1 MNISAWS
8 IKNPL
13 PVLMFFIIFVL
24 IGINSFNS
32 MSVQNFPD
40 MALPTININASL
52 NGANPEQLENEVAK
66 KIEDSL
72 ASLNGIKNISTTIT
86 EGNVSINAEFRLEK
100 AVQEAYDDVS
110 SAVSSIQSQ
119 LPQSMSNP
127 VINKVKTTDSPIL
140 TFAIKTKHMNETE
153 LSWYIDNNIAK
164 EMLSL
169 KGVGKVTRVGGVT
182 REVHI
187 SIDPIKLKE
196 LGLTVGSLSTQL
208 KNLQVESSSGKIEVG
223 GAQQSIKATAKVT
236 TAEELNKMEFYNGSK
251 KVKLTDI
258 ATIED
263 TYARVTSAAYLN
275 GEKIIGFEVARAK
288 GYGELEIAKVVR
300 EKIVQLANQN
310 KDIEIVEAYDFVS
323 PIKNDYHAS
332 VKLLIEGG
340 VLAVIVVFIFLKDW
354 RATIV
359 SAVALPLSIIPTFV
373 FMAWMGFTL
382 NIITLL
388 ALSLVIGILV
398 DDAIVE
404 VENIA
409 RHLQMGKSAY
419 EASMEATQEIGLA
432 VIATTFT
439 LIGVFLPTAFMSGIP
454 GLIFKQFGWT
464 AAISVFASL
473 VVARLL
479 TPLMAAYIMK
489 KTSSYGVHEDPKWM
503 KTYLSLVSWSLKN
516 RLKTIIF
523 AILFFVLSLV
533 LIPMIKTSFIPANN
547 SSQTQVSIEL
557 EPGTTFETAEKVVKI
572 AEKSLK
578 EIKEIEQVYSTI
590 GTGSSGAQGGVANT
604 ETRKANLI
612 IKLID
617 MDKRPVKQLI
627 EENIRKSLQNVP
639 GAKIKVMSGGNGEKY
654 VISLMSSDGELL
666 KQSIK
671 NIETELAQHADISNF
686 NSDLNLSSK
695 QLSLK
700 INNARAAELGITTS
714 EIAETVRVA
723 TQGDYDTALS
733 KMNSSERQIPIVVKM
748 NDEFIKDLDN
758 IKSLS
763 VQGKNDMIPLS
774 EVVDF
779 EWVNSPAQISRYNRS
794 RNLNIDIELGT
805 KQLGEMAQ
813 IVAQMNAIKN
823 LPQGVT
829 FNKTGEAER
838 MEDLFGNFGIA
849 MLTGVLCIYLI
860 LVLLFKDVLQP
871 FTILM
876 ALPLS
881 LGGAFVALLVAGQNF
896 SMPSLIGLI
905 MLMGVSTKN
914 SILLVDYAIMARQQG
929 IERFEAVLDAC
940 HKRARPIIM
949 TTLAMGAGMLPVAMQ
964 WGSGDG
970 SFRAPMAVAV
980 IGGLLTSTI
989 LSLLV
994 IPSVFTYVD
1003 DLKNVFKRN
1012 KEEKKQNN

>member
-24 IGINSFNS
+24 IGLNSFNS

-100 AVQEAYDDVS
+100 PVQEAYDDVS
-110 SAVSSIQSQ
+110 SAVSSIQAQ

-127 VINKVKTTDSPIL
+127 VVNKVKTTDSPIL
-140 TFAIKTKHMNETE
+140 TFAIKAQHMNETE

-164 EMLSL
+164 EMLAI

-182 REVHI
+182 REIHVAI
-187 SIDPIKLKE
+187 NPIKLKE
-196 LGLTVGSLSTQL
+196 LGLTVSALSTQL
-208 KNLQVESSSGKIEVG
+208 KNLQLETSSGKIEIG

-236 TAEELNKMEFYNGSK
+236 TADELNRVEFYSGNK
-251 KVKLTDI
+251 KIKLLDI

-275 GEKIIGFEVARAK
+275 GKKIIGFEVARAK

-310 KDIEIVEAYDFVS
+310 KDIEIIEAYDFVS

-523 AILFFVLSLV
+523 AILFFILSLV

-578 EIKEIEQVYSTI
+578 EIKEIEQIYSTI

-612 IKLID
+612 IKLTD

-627 EENIRKSLQNVP
+627 EENIRNSLQNVP

-671 NIETELAQHADISNF
+671 NIEKH
-686 NSDLNLSSK
+686 
-695 QLSLK
+695 
-700 INNARAAELGITTS
+700 
-714 EIAETVRVA
+714 
-723 TQGDYDTALS
+723 
-733 KMNSSERQIPIVVKM
+733 
-748 NDEFIKDLDN
+748 
-758 IKSLS
+758 
-763 VQGKNDMIPLS
+763 
-774 EVVDF
+774 
-779 EWVNSPAQISRYNRS
+779 
-794 RNLNIDIELGT
+794 
-805 KQLGEMAQ
+805 
-813 IVAQMNAIKN
+813 
-823 LPQGVT
+823 
-829 FNKTGEAER
+829 
-838 MEDLFGNFGIA
+838 
-849 MLTGVLCIYLI
+849 
-860 LVLLFKDVLQP
+860 
-871 FTILM
+871 
-876 ALPLS
+876 
-881 LGGAFVALLVAGQNF
+881 
-896 SMPSLIGLI
+896 
-905 MLMGVSTKN
+905 
-914 SILLVDYAIMARQQG
+914 
-929 IERFEAVLDAC
+929 
-940 HKRARPIIM
+940 
-949 TTLAMGAGMLPVAMQ
+949 
-964 WGSGDG
+964 
-970 SFRAPMAVAV
+970 
-980 IGGLLTSTI
+980 
-989 LSLLV
+989 
-994 IPSVFTYVD
+994 
-1003 DLKNVFKRN
+1003 
-1012 KEEKKQNN
+1012 

>member
-24 IGINSFNS
+24 LGLNSFNN

-40 MALPTININASL
+40 MSLPTITINASL
-52 NGANPEQLENEVAK
+52 SGANPEQLENEVAK

-86 EGNVSINAEFRLEK
+86 EGSVSINAEFRLEK
-100 AVQEAYDDVS
+100 PVQEAYDDVS

-119 LPQSMSNP
+119 LPKSMSNP
-127 VINKVKTTDSPIL
+127 VVTKVNSTDSPIL
-140 TFAIKTKHMNETE
+140 TYAVKAKHMNDTE
-153 LSWYIDNNIAK
+153 LSWYIDNNIEK
-164 EMLSL
+164 EMLAI
-169 KGVGKVTRVGGVT
+169 KGVGKVNRVGGVT
-182 REVHI
+182 REIHI

-196 LGLTVGSLSTQL
+196 LGLTVGVLSTQL
-208 KNLQVESSSGKIEVG
+208 KELQIESSSGKIEIG

-236 TAEELNKMEFYNGSK
+236 TAEELKNIEFYNGAK

-258 ATIED
+258 AQIED
-263 TYARVTSAAYLN
+263 TYARITSAAYLN

-300 EKIVQLANQN
+300 DKVTEMTAKN

-332 VKLLIEGG
+332 IKLLIEGAI
-340 VLAVIVVFIFLKDW
+340 LAIVVVLIFLRDI

-373 FMAWMGFTL
+373 FMDYMGFSL

-419 EASMEATQEIGLA
+419 EAAMEATQEIGLA

-489 KTSSYGVHEDPKWM
+489 KTSSYESHEDPKWM
-503 KTYLSLVSWSLKN
+503 KIYLKMVQWSLKN
-516 RLKTIIF
+516 RLKTVF
-523 AILFFVLSLV
+523 LAISFFILSLV

-578 EIKEIEQVYSTI
+578 DIKEIEQVYSTI
-590 GTGSSGAQGGVANT
+590 GTGSSGAQGGVSNT

-612 IKLID
+612 IKLVD
-617 MDKRPVKQLI
+617 MDKRPVKQII
-627 EENIRKSLQNVP
+627 EEHIRSVLQNVP

-654 VISLMSSDGELL
+654 VVSLMSNDGDLL

-671 NIETELAQHADISNF
+671 NIETELGQNPEISNF

-700 INNARAAELGITTS
+700 VDNARAAELGITTND
-714 EIAETVRVA
+714 IAETVRVA
-723 TQGDYDTALS
+723 TQGDYDTSLS
-733 KMNSSERQIPIVVKM
+733 KLNSSERQIPIVVKM
-748 NDEFIKDLDN
+748 EDNFIKDLDN
-758 IKSLS
+758 VKSLF
-763 VQGKNDMIPLS
+763 VQGKNDMVPLS
-774 EVVDF
+774 EVVSF

-794 RNLNIDIELGT
+794 RNLNIEIELGT

-813 IVAQMNAIKN
+813 IVAKMDSIKN
-823 LPQGVT
+823 LPEGVT

-838 MEDLFGNFGIA
+838 MDELFGNFGIA

-881 LGGAFVALLVAGQNF
+881 LGGAFVALLVAQQNF
-896 SMPSLIGLI
+896 SMSSLIGLI

-914 SILLVDYAIMARQQG
+914 SILLVDYAIMARNNG
-929 IERFEAVLDAC
+929 MERFEAVIDAC

-1003 DLKNVFKRN
+1003 DFKKGIMKR
-1012 KEEKKQNN
+1012 KS

>member
-24 IGINSFNS
+24 IGLNSFNS

-40 MALPTININASL
+40 IALPTININASL

-100 AVQEAYDDVS
+100 PVQEAYDDVS
-110 SAVSSIQSQ
+110 SAVSSIQAQ

-164 EMLSL
+164 EMLAI

-182 REVHI
+182 REIHVA
-187 SIDPIKLKE
+187 IDPIKLKE
-196 LGLTVGSLSTQL
+196 LGLTVSSLSAQL
-208 KNLQVESSSGKIEVG
+208 KNLQIETSSGKIEIG

-236 TAEELNKMEFYNGSK
+236 TANELNKIEFYSGNK
-251 KVKLTDI
+251 KVKLLDI
-258 ATIED
+258 ATVED

-340 VLAVIVVFIFLKDW
+340 VLAVIVVFIFLRDW

-671 NIETELAQHADISNF
+671 NIETELAQHSDISNF
-686 NSDLNLSSK
+686 SSDLNLSSK

-700 INNARAAELGITTS
+700 INNARAAELGVTTA
-714 EIAETVRVA
+714 EIAETVRVV

-748 NDEFIKDLDN
+748 RDEFIKDLDN

-774 EVVDF
+774 EIVEF

-838 MEDLFGNFGIA
+838 MEELFGNFGIA

-929 IERFEAVLDAC
+929 IERVEAVLDAC

-1003 DLKNVFKRN
+1003 DFKNLFKRN
-1012 KEEKKQNN
+1012 KENN

>member
-24 IGINSFNS
+24 IGLNSFNS

-100 AVQEAYDDVS
+100 PVQEAYDDVS
-110 SAVSSIQSQ
+110 SAVSSIQAQ

-127 VINKVKTTDSPIL
+127 VVNKVKTTDSPIL
-140 TFAIKTKHMNETE
+140 TFAIKTQHMNETE

-164 EMLSL
+164 EMLAI
-169 KGVGKVTRVGGVT
+169 KGVGKVTRVGGVN
-182 REVHI
+182 REIHVAI
-187 SIDPIKLKE
+187 NPVKLKE
-196 LGLTVGSLSTQL
+196 LGLTVSALSTQL
-208 KNLQVESSSGKIEVG
+208 KNLQVETSSGKIEIG

-236 TAEELNKMEFYNGSK
+236 TADELNKIEFYSGNK
-251 KVKLTDI
+251 KIKLLDI
-258 ATIED
+258 ATVED

-310 KDIEIVEAYDFVS
+310 KDIEIIEAYDFVS

-340 VLAVIVVFIFLKDW
+340 VLAVIVVFIFLRDW

-523 AILFFVLSLV
+523 AILFFILSLV

-627 EENIRKSLQNVP
+627 EENIRQSLQNVP

-671 NIETELAQHADISNF
+671 NIETELAQHSDISNF

-700 INNARAAELGITTS
+700 INNARAAELGITTA

-748 NDEFIKDLDN
+748 NDEFIRDLDN

-774 EVVDF
+774 EIVEF

-813 IVAQMNAIKN
+813 IVSQMSSIKN

-838 MEDLFGNFGIA
+838 MEELFGNFGIA

-860 LVLLFKDVLQP
+860 LVLLFKDILQP

-1003 DLKNVFKRN
+1003 DFKNFFKRN
-1012 KEEKKQNN
+1012 KENN